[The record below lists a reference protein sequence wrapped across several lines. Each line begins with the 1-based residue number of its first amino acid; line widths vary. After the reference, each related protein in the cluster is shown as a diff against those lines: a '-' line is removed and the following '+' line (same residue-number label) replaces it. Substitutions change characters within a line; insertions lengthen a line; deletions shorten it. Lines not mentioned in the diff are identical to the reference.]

1 MLEVSAM
8 KFTKQSGFSLVE
20 LLVAMVV
27 GLIVVGGAFSLHS
40 ATRDTQLSNEM
51 HMDMVADARFAIEQ
65 ISFDLR
71 HAGMWG
77 GTNKAGLIECKATDA
92 DCTATSN
99 KDTPPSSVAA
109 ANDCA
114 ANWYYDLSNP
124 IFATDGSAANPYS
137 ASCILDSTE
146 KQVSGTDL
154 LEVRYADSNIAAAL
168 QANQVYVRSNF
179 INGRIFVGGTAPLL
193 TSYDSSTLTNNHEL
207 RAYVYYVSAYTD
219 AIGDG
224 IPSLRRVALVNGPT
238 MQNQTLISGV
248 EDFQIQLGV
257 DVNADQTV
265 DRYVDPD
272 DVTDWSGVYAAK
284 IWLLMRSDE
293 KQIGIDT
300 KKSFS
305 IAGAAEKNYGGK
317 DGFRY
322 FLVSSVVDLRNM
334 ESL

>member
-27 GLIVVGGAFSLHS
+27 GLVVVGGAFSLHS
-40 ATRDTQLSNEM
+40 ATRVTQLSNEM

-65 ISFDLR
+65 ISYDLR

-77 GTNKAGLIECKATDA
+77 GTNKAGLIECKSTDTA
-92 DCTATSN
+92 CTQTSN

-109 ANDCA
+109 VNDCA
-114 ANWYYDLSNP
+114 AGWYYDLSNP

-137 ASCILDSTE
+137 GSCIPGSEEQL
-146 KQVSGTDL
+146 SGTDL
-154 LEVRYADSNIAAAL
+154 LEVRYADSNIAASL

-179 INGRIFVGGTAPLL
+179 INGRIFVGDVTPLL

-219 AIGDG
+219 ATGDG
-224 IPSLRRVALVNGPT
+224 IPSLRRVALVNGPA

-248 EDFQIQLGV
+248 EEFQIQFGV
-257 DVNADQTV
+257 DANADQTV
-265 DRYVDPD
+265 DRYVDPSG
-272 DVTDWSGVYAAK
+272 VTDWSSVYAAK
-284 IWLLMRSDE
+284 IWLLMRSD
-293 KQIGIDT
+293 KNQVGIDT
-300 KKSFS
+300 TKSFS
-305 IAGAAEKNYGGK
+305 IAGAAAKEYGGK

-322 FLVSSVVDLRNM
+322 FLVTSVVDLRNM
-334 ESL
+334 KSL